1 MSRRARDSKF
11 WPVMAKEIRG
21 VAEKCETCQLQKPWN
36 KKETLEEEGETAWG
50 KIGVNLFE
58 IKGSSYLVTAD

>member
-1 MSRRARDSKF
+1 MT
-11 WPVMAKEIRG
+11 KEIRG
-21 VAEKCETCQLQKPWN
+21 LTEKCETCQLQKPWN
-36 KKETLEEEGETAWG
+36 KKETLEEEGETAGG